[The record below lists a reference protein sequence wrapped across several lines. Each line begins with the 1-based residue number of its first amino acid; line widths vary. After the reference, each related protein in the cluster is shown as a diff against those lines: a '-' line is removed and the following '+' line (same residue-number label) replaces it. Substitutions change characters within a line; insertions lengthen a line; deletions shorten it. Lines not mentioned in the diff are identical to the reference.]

1 MRWILALLATTLV
14 AIAAGVEAPTGF
26 DDLSNGVTDQA
37 THATNKETFDEV
49 EEAGE
54 GLGPIYNAQSCRE
67 CHQNPI
73 SGGGSQVTELRAGH
87 LVRGRF
93 QNPAVPINHGQEVIR
108 GRSLINDRAICPNAQ
123 EHVPKGNPVRAL
135 RISLNLLGDGFVEA
149 IPDATLAA
157 LARANGGIAL
167 KVPILEAPGAGAIGR
182 FGWKAQHASLLSFSA
197 DAYLNE
203 MGITNRLLPN
213 EITTVCQPEGVRQPN
228 DQSNDIEKFAQFM
241 RATKAP
247 PRDEVLAALPEAKIG
262 ERTFRRIGCERCHVS
277 TFTTAPAG
285 TKINGETFT
294 IPDTLGNKTFH
305 PFSDFLLHNVGTGDG
320 IGIATVEHF
329 GAQAGYMKRSDVDL
343 TRNRMR
349 TAPLWGLGQRLFFL
363 HDGRASDLID
373 AISAHMSQGSEANQI
388 ISAFNSLQT
397 QQKQDL
403 INFLRSL

>member
-1 MRWILALLATTLV
+1 MRWILALLVTTLV
-14 AIAAGVEAPTGF
+14 ARAAGVEAPTGF

-37 THATNKETFDEV
+37 THATNKEAFDEV
-49 EEAGE
+49 EEADE

-108 GRSLINDRAICPNAQ
+108 GRSLINDRAICPNVQ
-123 EHVPKGNPVRAL
+123 ERIPKGNPIRAL

-149 IPDATLAA
+149 VPDATLAT

-203 MGITNRLLPN
+203 LGITNRLLPN

-228 DQSNDIEKFAQFM
+228 DQSNDIEKFAQFT

-277 TFTTAPAG
+277 TLTTAPTG
-285 TKINGETFT
+285 RKINGETFT
-294 IPDTLGNKTFH
+294 IPGALGNKTFH

-329 GAQAGYMKRSDVDL
+329 GARASYMKRSDIDL

-349 TAPLWGLGQRLFFL
+349 TAPLWGLRVRPRLM
-363 HDGRASDLID
+363 HDGGSLTI
-373 AISAHMSQGSEANQI
+373 SEAILRHRGEANTAARRFERLPTNEQQNLL
-388 ISAFNSLQT
+388 AFLPSL
-397 QQKQDL
+397 
-403 INFLRSL
+403 

>member
-157 LARANGGIAL
+157 LARANGGITL

-203 MGITNRLLPN
+203 MGITNRLLPD
-213 EITTVCQPEGVRQPN
+213 EITLLCNTASEPN
-228 DQSNDIEKFAQFM
+228 SKPGSDGLEDIDRFARFI

-247 PRDEVLAALPEAKIG
+247 PRDAAL
-262 ERTFRRIGCERCHVS
+262 
-277 TFTTAPAG
+277 AG
-285 TKINGETFT
+285 T
-294 IPDTLGNKTFH
+294 PD
-305 PFSDFLLHNVGTGDG
+305 
-320 IGIATVEHF
+320 A
-329 GAQAGYMKRSDVDL
+329 
-343 TRNRMR
+343 
-349 TAPLWGLGQRLFFL
+349 
-363 HDGRASDLID
+363 
-373 AISAHMSQGSEANQI
+373 
-388 ISAFNSLQT
+388 
-397 QQKQDL
+397 
-403 INFLRSL
+403 